1 MIKRI
6 LVGLGDVEHSA
17 NAVRHAVDLCKRH
30 GAELTAV
37 TVGDHRGL
45 DNVGPV
51 PIGGGAAAQ
60 ELREHRYK
68 LTRQIIERT
77 IEQCEQ
83 TCEEAGILFR
93 LVFEEGKPLDAV
105 CRCARFNDLM
115 ILGREET
122 LFDHGVID
130 EPSDELV
137 RLVSEGVRPILT
149 VPKKTQEIRRA
160 LIAYSGSMESA
171 KTVRRF
177 ILLRPWPDIE
187 VRLVRFGESEDEAQC
202 DMDHAAAYCRAHGI
216 EVEPEI
222 HSGSAKEKL
231 LPMAEEWGADLL
243 VVGNSAKRL
252 LLRKLFGETA
262 LHAIRNATQAVFM
275 SQ

>member
-1 MIKRI
+1 MLKRI

-17 NAVRHAVDLCKRH
+17 CAVRHAVDLCKRH
-30 GAELTAV
+30 DAELTAV
-37 TVGDHRGL
+37 TVVDHLGL
-45 DNVGPV
+45 DRVGPV
-51 PIGGGAAAQ
+51 PVGGGPAAH

-68 LTRQIIERT
+68 LTRQIIEKA

-83 TCEEAGILFR
+83 TCEDAGVLFR
-93 LVFEEGKPLDAV
+93 LVLEEGKPLDAV

-149 VPKKTQEIRRA
+149 VTEDTREIRRV
-160 LIAYSGSMESA
+160 LVAYSGSMESA
-171 KTVRRF
+171 KTIRRF
-177 ILLRPWPDIE
+177 IQLRAWPDIE
-187 VRLVRFGESEDEAQC
+187 MRIVRFERPGQDVQCEVDE
-202 DMDHAAAYCRAHGI
+202 AAAYCRSHGF
-216 EVEPEI
+216 EVEAECI
-222 HSGSAKEKL
+222 TGSPREAL
-231 LPMAEEWGADLL
+231 LPLAKEWGADLL
-243 VVGNSAKRL
+243 VVGNSGKRL

-262 LHAIRNATQAVFM
+262 LHVIRNADQAVFM